1 VELAEHKLF
10 KSFQRFKTFKSF
22 VRSKT
27 NKVNIQRLF
36 HFLFLCF
43 YCLVVPSGVSAQTTV
58 RIAFN
63 GFGGVAPLYL
73 GQETGIFK
81 KQGLNLELVFI
92 PGGSLSLQAL
102 IGKSLDLLMTGGPPV
117 VNAYLQ
123 GARIKIIAG
132 VTNLL
137 PYTFVVTSGIESTEL
152 IKGKKI
158 GISRFGSNTDYV
170 VRLALNHFSLTPND
184 VQIIQVGGSQARLV
198 ALQSGAIQATVLSPE
213 EALVAQKLGFGVL
226 LDFIEKGI
234 EFPHVNFVAREDY
247 LETQPQT
254 VRAFMKAYVETVRYY
269 KTHRTEAV
277 KKIMALSKLPE
288 RQMAEVVY
296 DGSLRATPD
305 DGKPTLK
312 GMEVVLDAAAKEN
325 PKAKSLTVQQLM
337 DLRFLQ

>member
-1 VELAEHKLF
+1 MELVKRKLF

-22 VRSKT
+22 GRSKT
-27 NKVNIQRLF
+27 NEMNIQKLF
-36 HFLFLCF
+36 QFLFLWF
-43 YCLVVPSGVSAQTTV
+43 YCLLAPVGADAQTTV

-81 KQGLNLELVFI
+81 KQGLNLELIFI

-137 PYTFVVTSGIESTEL
+137 PYTFVVTSGIRSAEL
-152 IKGKKI
+152 VKGKKI

-170 VRLALNHFSLTPND
+170 VRLALNHFSLAPND

-226 LDFIEKGI
+226 LDFIEKSI

-277 KKIMALSKLPE
+277 TKIMALSKLPE

-305 DGKPTLK
+305 DGKPTLR
-312 GMEVVLDAAAKEN
+312 GMEVVIDAAGKEN
-325 PKAKSLTVQQLM
+325 PKAKNITVQQLL
-337 DLRFLQ
+337 DLRFIP

>member
-1 VELAEHKLF
+1 MELAEHKLF

-22 VRSKT
+22 GKSKT
-27 NKVNIQRLF
+27 KARNIQRLF
-36 HFLFLCF
+36 QFFFLCF
-43 YCLVVPSGVSAQTTV
+43 YCVLMPIGVSAQTTV

-137 PYTFVVTSGIESTEL
+137 PYTFVVTSGIRTAEL
-152 IKGKKI
+152 VKGKKI

-247 LETQPQT
+247 LESQPQT
-254 VRAFMKAYVETVRYY
+254 VRAFMRAYVEAVRYY
-269 KTHRTEAV
+269 KTHRAEAV

-296 DGSLRATPD
+296 EGSLRATPD

-312 GMEVVLDAAAKEN
+312 GMEVVIDAAAKEN

>member
-1 VELAEHKLF
+1 MNTRAVISL
-10 KSFQRFKTFKSF
+10 
-22 VRSKT
+22 
-27 NKVNIQRLF
+27 
-36 HFLFLCF
+36 LFLSFC
-43 YCLVVPSGVSAQTTV
+43 YLLVPVGGNAQTTV

-73 GQETGIFK
+73 GQEAGIFK
-81 KQGLNLELVFI
+81 KQNLNLELIFI

-117 VNAYLQ
+117 INAYLQ
-123 GARIKIIAG
+123 GARIKIISG

-137 PYTFVVTSGIESTEL
+137 PYTFVVTAGIRNAEQ

-213 EALVAQKLGFGVL
+213 ETLVAQKMGFGVL

-254 VRAFMKAYVETVRYY
+254 VRMFMRAYLEAVRYY
-269 KTHRTEAV
+269 KPHCAEAV
-277 KKIMALSKLPE
+277 KKILTLSKLPE

-296 DGSLRATPD
+296 EGSLRATPD
-305 DGKPTLK
+305 DGKPTLR
-312 GMEVVLDAAAKEN
+312 GMEVVLDTAAKEN
-325 PKAKSLTVQQLM
+325 PKAKSITVQQLL

>member
-1 VELAEHKLF
+1 
-10 KSFQRFKTFKSF
+10 
-22 VRSKT
+22 
-27 NKVNIQRLF
+27 
-36 HFLFLCF
+36 
-43 YCLVVPSGVSAQTTV
+43 
-58 RIAFN
+58 
-63 GFGGVAPLYL
+63 
-73 GQETGIFK
+73 
-81 KQGLNLELVFI
+81 
-92 PGGSLSLQAL
+92 
-102 IGKSLDLLMTGGPPV
+102 MTGGPPV
-117 VNAYLQ
+117 VNASLQ
-123 GARIKIIAG
+123 GAKIKIIAG
-132 VTNLL
+132 VINLL
-137 PYTFVVTSGIESTEL
+137 PYTFVVTSGIRSAEL
-152 IKGKKI
+152 VKGKKI

-170 VRLALNHFSLTPND
+170 VRLALNHFSLMPND

-247 LETQPQT
+247 LESQAQT
-254 VRAFMKAYVETVRYY
+254 VKTFMKAYVETVRYY
-269 KTHRTEAV
+269 KTHRAEAV

-325 PKAKSLTVQQLM
+325 PKAEKHDRSTATGSAVHSVIPVVCAKLEAMMSVRLWFKAWVAAIFRVYGLTDTASAQQEPIEIIEDNSFLIEEAYNQEPGVVQHIFQAVYSNGPRQRGGP
-337 DLRFLQ
+337 LRSPKNGRSTGRITSFLTQCHPFT

>member
-1 VELAEHKLF
+1 M
-10 KSFQRFKTFKSF
+10 
-22 VRSKT
+22 
-27 NKVNIQRLF
+27 NIQKTVPILLSV
-36 HFLFLCF
+36 FLSGW
-43 YCLVVPSGVSAQTTV
+43 LVPTGVSAQTTV

-117 VNAYLQ
+117 VNASLQ
-123 GARIKIIAG
+123 GAKIKIIAG
-132 VTNLL
+132 VINLL
-137 PYTFVVTSGIESTEL
+137 PYTFVVTSGIRSAEL
-152 IKGKKI
+152 VKGKKI

-247 LETQPQT
+247 LETSG
-254 VRAFMKAYVETVRYY
+254 ANGESFHE
-269 KTHRTEAV
+269 
-277 KKIMALSKLPE
+277 
-288 RQMAEVVY
+288 
-296 DGSLRATPD
+296 SLRGNSSVLQNSPSRGGEEDHGVEQTAGAT
-305 DGKPTLK
+305 DGR
-312 GMEVVLDAAAKEN
+312 G
-325 PKAKSLTVQQLM
+325 
-337 DLRFLQ
+337 RI

>member
-1 VELAEHKLF
+1 M
-10 KSFQRFKTFKSF
+10 
-22 VRSKT
+22 
-27 NKVNIQRLF
+27 NIRRLF
-36 HFLFLCF
+36 QFLFLCF
-43 YCLVVPSGVSAQTTV
+43 YCVVVPVGVSAQTTL

-73 GQETGIFK
+73 GQDAGIFR
-81 KQGLNLELVFI
+81 KQSLNLELIFI

-117 VNAYLQ
+117 INASLQ
-123 GARIKIIAG
+123 GARIKIISG

-137 PYTFVVTSGIESTEL
+137 PYTFVVTAGIRNAEQV
-152 IKGKKI
+152 KGKKI

-213 EALVAQKLGFGVL
+213 ETLVAQKMGFGVL

-254 VRAFMKAYVETVRYY
+254 VREFMRAYLEAVRYY
-269 KTHRTEAV
+269 KTHRVEAV
-277 KKIMALSKLPE
+277 KKIMTLSKLPE

-296 DGSLRATPD
+296 EGSLRATPD
-305 DGKPTLK
+305 DGKPTLR
-312 GMEVVLDAAAKEN
+312 GMEVVLDTAAKEN
-325 PKAKSLTVQQLM
+325 PKAKSMTVQQLL